1 MKQFLLPKTNYF
13 DTILRPLFSNAGIF
27 LAFVVLTIMMTWP
40 WVQSLR
46 DYAPDAGDSYLNAW
60 ILWWDYHQTL
70 HDPLRLFDANI
81 LYPYQYTLAFSEHN
95 YGIAFLFFPLYAL
108 GFRPLTVHGI
118 AILTGFAFSGY
129 GAFRLTRTLTGS
141 RGAAWVAGVA
151 FAFVPFRFHHLPH
164 VTYLFSGW
172 MPLLLEAL
180 VLYTRRPNGK
190 RAAWLGI
197 VFFLN
202 ALACIHWFLLTL
214 IPLGTTALLLA
225 SRYSLWKV
233 RRFWLYGSAALV
245 LAALALLPF
254 LVPYLWVR
262 KLYGLTRTAEEARLL
277 SAHLFNWL
285 IVDWQNK
292 FWPGL
297 GSSVFEYRTELALFP
312 GFLPPLLSVA
322 AFRLL
327 PQRAAT
333 RRFDYQRI
341 LIGVLDGIIVGGVI
355 IALLCIGYGS
365 LQPKVLGIQ
374 LFHLANARAPL
385 IVSSLGVV
393 VRIILAVIGH
403 FRGGKSIK
411 FSFRRPGWLSESLE
425 IGLVWIFFGF
435 IGSLGMNFFFHRLLF
450 EYVPLFQSIRVP
462 ARWAMICFVGLAL
475 LAGAGAAQMVRRLAG
490 RSHLAIRMS
499 MFLVV
504 IIVMMCEQRSAP
516 LNLIHGAVD
525 PDPATRRLRDT
536 PMRGGVIELPAG
548 AEQSNYLYTLRAA
561 DHARPL
567 VDGISGFRPPIEQ
580 AVEEMSNSQPVPD
593 KFGDLLEAIPVSF
606 VVVHHGSLSPES
618 DRALQAFFD
627 KGVAAGRFRIVAQ
640 FSDSQRADDLY
651 VVTRTE
657 SVNPIP

>member
-1 MKQFLLPKTNYF
+1 
-13 DTILRPLFSNAGIF
+13 
-27 LAFVVLTIMMTWP
+27 MTWP

-46 DYAPDAGDSYLNAW
+46 DYTPDAGDSYLNAW

-118 AILTGFAFSGY
+118 AVLTGFAFSGY

-141 RGAAWVAGVA
+141 MGAAWVAGVA

-180 VLYTRRPNGK
+180 VLYTRGPNRK
-190 RAAWLGI
+190 RAAWLGLA
-197 VFFLN
+197 FFLN
-202 ALACIHWFLLTL
+202 ALTCIHWFLLTL
-214 IPLGTTALLLA
+214 IPLGTTTLLLA
-225 SRYSLWKV
+225 SRYSLWKD
-233 RRFWLYGSAALV
+233 RRFWLYGSAAV
-245 LAALALLPF
+245 VSAALALLPF
-254 LVPYLWVR
+254 LVPYLWV
-262 KLYGLTRTAEEARLL
+262 KNLYGFQRTAAEARLF
-277 SAHLFNWL
+277 SAHLFDWL

-312 GFLPPLLSVA
+312 GFLPPLLSMA

-327 PQRAAT
+327 PQKSVAAKSNS
-333 RRFDYQRI
+333 QRI
-341 LIGVLDGIIVGGVI
+341 LIGVLEAIIVGGVI
-355 IALLCIGYGS
+355 VALLCIGYGS
-365 LQPKVLGIQ
+365 LGPKMFGIQ
-374 LFHLANARAPL
+374 LFHLANARVPL
-385 IVSSLGVV
+385 IVSSLAALLRIVFA
-393 VRIILAVIGH
+393 VRAR
-403 FRGGKSIK
+403 FRGGAPIK
-411 FSFRRPGWLSESLE
+411 FSFSRPSWLSESLE
-425 IGLVWIFFGF
+425 IGLVWTFFGF
-435 IGSLGMNFFFHRLLF
+435 IGSLGLNFFFHRFLF
-450 EYVPLFQSIRVP
+450 EFVPFFRSIRVP

-475 LAGAGAAQMVRRLAG
+475 LAGAGATQLAMRLASG
-490 RSHLAIRMS
+490 RGSRPIRMAI
-499 MFLVV
+499 FLAVA
-504 IIVMMCEQRSAP
+504 IVMMCEQRSAP

-525 PDPATRRLRDT
+525 PDPATLKLRDT

-548 AEQSNYLYTLRAA
+548 TGEANYLYTLRAA

-567 VDGISGFRPPIEQ
+567 VDGVSGFLPPIEQ
-580 AVEEMSNSQPVPD
+580 AVEEMSNSQLVSER
-593 KFGDLLEAIPVSF
+593 FGDLLEAIPVSF
-606 VVVHHGSLSPES
+606 IVLHHRSLSPES

-627 KGVAAGRFRIVAQ
+627 TGVAAGRFRIVAQ
-640 FSDSQRADDLY
+640 FNDSQRADDLY

-657 SVNPIP
+657 NVNPLP